1 MKRTRLQSDAP
12 GRAGKVLSVWASAHD
27 KPVVKKVHARVSF
40 TYLEPRGVRWSP
52 QVGYTNYIQES

>member
-40 TYLEPRGVRWSP
+40 TYL
-52 QVGYTNYIQES
+52 